1 LTDNR
6 QRANINVVVESGLLQ
21 TPKLLLRKNFM
32 STSTELKGGD
42 SYFLAEISPADQSWD
57 TYRAQSDE
65 IAKLYDLCGG
75 DGNARYAERISECS
89 EWLMY
94 ALKSNDE
101 GEIKL
106 KLRDARFCRVRHCLV
121 CQWRRSLMWRARF
134 FKALPELQAKY
145 PTGRWIFLTLTV
157 RNCEL
162 SDLKK
167 TLAWMNNAW
176 SKLTRRKEF
185 PALGFIK
192 SVEVTRGW
200 DGTAHPHFHCLML
213 VPASYFGKGY
223 IPQAEWATL
232 WQSCLKADYTPRV
245 DVRTVKGKKGTSNAT
260 GAASKDVM
268 AHAVCET
275 LKYSV
280 KADDLLADPE
290 WLGELTKQ
298 LWKTK
303 AISIGGCLKEFFSE
317 DDPEDLINA
326 EIEEEEKTED
336 EVMLFFDWA
345 SAIRRYKKGSARNTQ

>member
-1 LTDNR
+1 MPTSN
-6 QRANINVVVESGLLQ
+6 ES
-21 TPKLLLRKNFM
+21 
-32 STSTELKGGD
+32 KGGD
-42 SYFLAEISPADQSWD
+42 SCFLAEISPADQSWD
-57 TYRAQSDE
+57 THRAQSDE
-65 IAKLYDLCGG
+65 IAKLYDLCGY
-75 DGNARYAERISECS
+75 DRYAERISECS

-101 GEIKL
+101 GEIRL

-134 FKALPELQAKY
+134 FKALPEIQAKY

-157 RNCEL
+157 KNCEL

-200 DGTAHPHFHCLML
+200 DGAAHPHFHCLML
-213 VPASYFGKGY
+213 VPASYFSGQKY
-223 IPQAEWATL
+223 ITQATWADL
-232 WQSCLKADYTPRV
+232 WQSCLKVDYSPIV
-245 DVRTVKGKKGTSNAT
+245 DVRAIKGKKGTLNAT
-260 GAASKDVM
+260 GDASKDAM
-268 AHAVCET
+268 ARAVCET

-280 KADDLLADPE
+280 KPDDLLANPE

-298 LWKTK
+298 LQKTR

-317 DDPEDLINA
+317 DDPEDLING
-326 EIEEEEKTED
+326 EVQEEENTED
-336 EVMLFFDWA
+336 DSFLLFDW
-345 SAIRRYKKGSARNTQ
+345 SAIVRRYRKSKTKKN